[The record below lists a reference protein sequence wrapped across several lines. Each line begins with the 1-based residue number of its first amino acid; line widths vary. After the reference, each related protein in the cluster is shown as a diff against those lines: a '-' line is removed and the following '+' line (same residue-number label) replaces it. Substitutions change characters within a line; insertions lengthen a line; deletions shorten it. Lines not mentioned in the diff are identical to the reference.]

1 MYRIAICD
9 DDVRM
14 RRFLCRTVSE
24 SGISCRVE
32 EFAGGADLLRGYGE
46 YDILF
51 LDIDMPGGN
60 GIEVAERIRRSDR
73 KVKIIYVTGYQ
84 DYMSQ
89 SFAVHPFAF
98 LVKPVQKEEII
109 RQMKEALIYGGEEE
123 KGIPF
128 RVQTTEGIEEFGISE
143 PEASV
148 CLKAQGGYG
157 AGKDSGILGDIRTL
171 WFCRPAQEL
180 RRQPA
185 SCKGDPGIRDH
196 YDERRS
202 DPAVAEAVCGIP
214 GGAWEISGGQSGG
227 DALSIKHG
235 GEMA

>member
-46 YDILF
+46 YDILI

-98 LVKPVQKEEII
+98 LVTPVQKEEII
-109 RQMKEALIYGGEEE
+109 RQMKYALIYGGEE
-123 KGIPF
+123 
-128 RVQTTEGIEEFGISE
+128 
-143 PEASV
+143 
-148 CLKAQGGYG
+148 
-157 AGKDSGILGDIRTL
+157 
-171 WFCRPAQEL
+171 
-180 RRQPA
+180 
-185 SCKGDPGIRDH
+185 
-196 YDERRS
+196 
-202 DPAVAEAVCGIP
+202 
-214 GGAWEISGGQSGG
+214 
-227 DALSIKHG
+227 
-235 GEMA
+235 

>member
-128 RVQTTEGIEEFGISE
+128 RVQTTEGIEEFVISE
-143 PEASV
+143 LYYLEYQSRKLRFVLKHREVMVRGKIAEYLGIFGPYGFAAPHKSFVVNLHHVKAIRGYELIMMNGDQIPLSQKRSV
-148 CLKAQGGYG
+148 EFRAALGKYQADSL
-157 AGKDSGILGDIRTL
+157 AGM
-171 WFCRPAQEL
+171 
-180 RRQPA
+180 
-185 SCKGDPGIRDH
+185 H
-196 YDERRS
+196 
-202 DPAVAEAVCGIP
+202 
-214 GGAWEISGGQSGG
+214 
-227 DALSIKHG
+227 
-235 GEMA
+235 